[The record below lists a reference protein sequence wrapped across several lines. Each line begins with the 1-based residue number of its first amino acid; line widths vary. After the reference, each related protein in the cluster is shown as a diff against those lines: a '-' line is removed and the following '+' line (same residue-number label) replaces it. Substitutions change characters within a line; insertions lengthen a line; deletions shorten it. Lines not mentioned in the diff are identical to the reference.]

1 MTNCRRSFPTI
12 PRRRRSRTRTRF
24 LSEFLKDRGLAPVSL
39 DQRSPVLAQFH
50 CHHHAVLD
58 KKAEKEL
65 IEALPVKAEI
75 LDQGCC
81 GMAGAFGFEANKYEL
96 SRTIAE
102 RGILPKI
109 KATSED
115 TVLLANGFSCREQ
128 IEQLTGRRTLH
139 LAEYLAPAPS
149 R

>member
-1 MTNCRRSFPTI
+1 
-12 PRRRRSRTRTRF
+12 
-24 LSEFLKDRGLAPVSL
+24 
-39 DQRSPVLAQFH
+39 
-50 CHHHAVLD
+50 
-58 KKAEKEL
+58 
-65 IEALPVKAEI
+65 
-75 LDQGCC
+75 
-81 GMAGAFGFEANKYEL
+81 MAGAFGFEANKYEL